1 MASEKRCPACGEGIL
16 VDIAFTAGTRDEK
29 QSADSK
35 QVETYSCGHEVIGP
49 PLDRED
55 EAGGR
60 FDAERRSSE
69 DTVTPP
75 RSSEPNGRLTRREKR
90 GRPKRA

>member
-16 VDIAFTAGTRDEK
+16 VDIAFTAGTHDEQ

-35 QVETYSCGHEVIGP
+35 QVETYSCRHEIIGP
-49 PLDRED
+49 ALDGEH

-75 RSSEPNGRLTRREKR
+75 ETP
-90 GRPKRA
+90 

>member
-1 MASEKRCPACGEGIL
+1 MASEKRCPECGEGSL
-16 VDIAFTAGTRDEK
+16 VDIAFTAGTHDEQ

-35 QVETYSCGHEVIGP
+35 QVETYSCGHEIIGP
-49 PLDRED
+49 ALDGEH

-75 RSSEPNGRLTRREKR
+75 ETP
-90 GRPKRA
+90 